1 MPETK
6 KYLSKIEKDSNVL
19 HIKDTEA
26 RESIQELATNKA
38 DVDDVAELI
47 ADTVDSTEVA
57 GYVYEK
63 ILSMELDQ
71 TTGVISLVIDENNV
85 NA

>member
-6 KYLSKIEKDSNVL
+6 KYLSKIKKDSNVL

-26 RESIQELATNKA
+26 RKSISTLNSTKLNIA
-38 DVDDVAELI
+38 DVPEVI
-47 ADTVDSTEVA
+47 DSTEVA
-57 GYVYEK
+57 AKISEK
-63 ILSMELDQ
+63 IVSMSIDD
-71 TTGVISLVIDENNV
+71 TTGIVSLILDDNT